1 MYDSRVEGHALFEV
15 TSQGYGQPITTFGVT
30 DKGETPMSLVNIAL
44 ASCVTMCVQGYFAK
58 WQSRKDIRI
67 ATDSSYRE
75 GNFTL
80 TVLLEEELTA
90 ELEAEVRA
98 YVAERCRVKQLF
110 REDISVSIVFERFL
124 E

>member
-1 MYDSRVEGHALFEV
+1 MYDTRVEGQGLFEV
-15 TSQGYGQPITTFGVT
+15 TSQGYGQPITTFGMT

-75 GNFTL
+75 GHFSL
-80 TVLLEEELTA
+80 TVLLEEKLTA

-110 REDISVSIVFERFL
+110 REELTVQISFEQIA
-124 E
+124 

>member
-1 MYDSRVEGHALFEV
+1 MYDSRVEGQRLFEV

-80 TVLLEEELTA
+80 TVQLEEDLTP
-90 ELEAEVRA
+90 ELEADLRA

-110 REDISVSIVFERFL
+110 REELTVQISFEQIA
-124 E
+124 

>member
-1 MYDSRVEGHALFEV
+1 MYDSRVEGQGLFEV
-15 TSQGYGQPITTFGVT
+15 TSQGYGQPITTFGMT

-75 GNFTL
+75 GRFTL
-80 TVLLEEELTA
+80 TVQLEEDLTP
-90 ELEAEVRA
+90 ELEADLRA

-110 REDISVSIVFERFL
+110 REELTVQISFEQIT
-124 E
+124 

>member
-1 MYDSRVEGHALFEV
+1 MYDSRVEGQGLFEV
-15 TSQGYGQPITTFGVT
+15 TSQGYGQPITTFGMT

-80 TVLLEEELTA
+80 TVQLEEDLTP
-90 ELEAEVRA
+90 ELEADLRA

-110 REDISVSIVFERFL
+110 REELTVQISFEQIA
-124 E
+124 

>member
-1 MYDSRVEGHALFEV
+1 MYDTRVEGQGLFEV
-15 TSQGYGQPITTFGVT
+15 TSQGYGQPVTTFAVT

-58 WQSRKDIRI
+58 WQSRKDLRI

-75 GNFTL
+75 GHFTL
-80 TVLLEEELTA
+80 TVQLEEELTPQ
-90 ELEAEVRA
+90 LEAEVRA

-110 REDISVSIVFERFL
+110 REDLVVQINFEQFA
-124 E
+124 

>member
-1 MYDSRVEGHALFEV
+1 MYDSRVEGQGLFEV

-75 GNFTL
+75 GRFTL
-80 TVLLEEELTA
+80 TVQLEEELTPQ
-90 ELEAEVRA
+90 LEAEVRA

-110 REDISVSIVFERFL
+110 REEVAVQISFEQIA
-124 E
+124 

>member
-1 MYDSRVEGHALFEV
+1 MYDSRVEGHGLFEV
-15 TSQGYGQPITTFGVT
+15 TSQGYGQPITTFGMT

-75 GNFTL
+75 GRFTL
-80 TVLLEEELTA
+80 TVQLEEDLTP
-90 ELEAEVRA
+90 ELEADLRA

-110 REDISVSIVFERFL
+110 REELTVQISFKQIA
-124 E
+124 